1 MTLPR
6 PAGLLRAE
14 TRMRRALEVAR
25 THTPAGDIPVGA
37 VIYGPDGRELGWGT
51 NRREADSDPTAH
63 AEVVAIRRAVA
74 EYGDGWRLTDCEIVV
89 TLEPCAMCAGALV
102 GARIASIVYGAAEP
116 NTGACGSW
124 VEVPRAPG
132 ALFVPQVRGGV
143 LVEETASLLTD
154 FFGGLRG

>member
-1 MTLPR
+1 
-6 PAGLLRAE
+6 
-14 TRMRRALEVAR
+14 
-25 THTPAGDIPVGA
+25 
-37 VIYGPDGRELGWGT
+37 
-51 NRREADSDPTAH
+51 
-63 AEVVAIRRAVA
+63 
-74 EYGDGWRLTDCEIVV
+74 
-89 TLEPCAMCAGALV
+89 MCAGALV

>member
-102 GARIASIVYGAAEP
+102 GARIGSIVYGAAEP
-116 NTGACGSW
+116 NTGACGSL

-143 LVEETASLLTD
+143 LATDAASLLTG